1 MRRRTFLTATAI
13 GTTVIALPLLTTYT
27 RSKGPVPTPSFAPMQ
42 APSRTPMPDPPN
54 AAAVPSSFSSASLWP
69 DLGTPSS
76 ITALREHYLCG
87 DIVLDRADEAR
98 RTVPDGHCPVV
109 VDLKGPTTW
118 AVLPDDDGA
127 WTTRTVQAA
136 GPPAT
141 PITADP
147 SGAST
152 VALFR
157 METGPALLDEKHAYL
172 TVGLVT
178 GDEGQSSTGLTPCS
192 VDLVKV
198 DLADGSV
205 AASARLSSAFIA
217 ERIKGNLS
225 LSFTEDRSALLVSG
239 SSPTYDLSLKGIGLR
254 LSAADLSVQL
264 DAATV
269 LTDSSSQWQS
279 CGEALTATYEDDE
292 VIVYLADGTTESLA
306 EMKAVAVRD
315 GWLYYYDATR
325 YPGSATIKSSGAAR
339 ARRLNTGE
347 TVTVSETG
355 KGTFASLDDH
365 EQTDDRLSTDQH
377 EVILWGGT
385 DRSTFSVRRPGEA
398 EPLLSWEAAERA
410 VPDAA
415 CVFGDVLY
423 TFGSES
429 LQLISLTSGNSLSE
443 VPGTAW
449 NWGGSVAVTAW
460 GLAVSGVFYPATEWF
475 SS

>member
-1 MRRRTFLTATAI
+1 MHRRAFLTSAAAGALSALTACS
-13 GTTVIALPLLTTYT
+13 GSTAV
-27 RSKGPVPTPSFAPMQ
+27 TPSIAPVTT
-42 APSRTPMPDPPN
+42 PSRTTAPSPPS
-54 AAAVPSSFSSASLWP
+54 ATAVPSSFALQPRWP
-69 DLGTPSS
+69 VFGTSDS
-76 ITALREHYLCG
+76 VTALRTHYLCG
-87 DIVLDRADEAR
+87 STVVDGEAGAR
-98 RTVPDGHCPVV
+98 WTVSTGHWPVV
-109 VDLKGPTTW
+109 VDLQDPENPTTW
-118 AVLPDDDGA
+118 ALLPDGDDA

-136 GPPAT
+136 DSSAT
-141 PITADP
+141 PAASAAPSVLASPRYSLTA
-147 SGAST
+147 
-152 VALFR
+152 
-157 METGPALLDEKHAYL
+157 GPALLDDGYAYL
-172 TVGLVT
+172 TVGT
-178 GDEGQSSTGLTPCS
+178 AAKESRCP

-198 DLADGSV
+198 DLSDGTV
-205 AASARLSSAFIA
+205 AASTRLSSAFTTHK
-217 ERIKGNLS
+217 IKHDLS
-225 LSFTEDRSALLVSG
+225 LSFTEDRSALLIAG
-239 SSPTYDLSLKGIGLR
+239 DGPISSSTDPDAKNIGLR

-269 LTDSSSQWQS
+269 LAEPRSVKM

-339 ARRLNTGE
+339 ARRLGTGE
-347 TVTVSETG
+347 TVTISETD
-355 KGTFASLDDH
+355 KGTFATLDNH
-365 EQTDDRLSTDQH
+365 EQTDDRLISTDQH

>member
-1 MRRRTFLTATAI
+1 M
-13 GTTVIALPLLTTYT
+13 
-27 RSKGPVPTPSFAPMQ
+27 
-42 APSRTPMPDPPN
+42 
-54 AAAVPSSFSSASLWP
+54 
-69 DLGTPSS
+69 
-76 ITALREHYLCG
+76 
-87 DIVLDRADEAR
+87 
-98 RTVPDGHCPVV
+98 
-109 VDLKGPTTW
+109 
-118 AVLPDDDGA
+118 
-127 WTTRTVQAA
+127 
-136 GPPAT
+136 
-141 PITADP
+141 
-147 SGAST
+147 
-152 VALFR
+152 
-157 METGPALLDEKHAYL
+157 
-172 TVGLVT
+172 
-178 GDEGQSSTGLTPCS
+178 
-192 VDLVKV
+192 
-198 DLADGSV
+198 
-205 AASARLSSAFIA
+205 
-217 ERIKGNLS
+217 
-225 LSFTEDRSALLVSG
+225 
-239 SSPTYDLSLKGIGLR
+239 
-254 LSAADLSVQL
+254 
-264 DAATV
+264 
-269 LTDSSSQWQS
+269 

-325 YPGSATIKSSGAAR
+325 YPGSATIKSSGTAR
-339 ARRLNTGE
+339 ARQLSTGE
-347 TVTVSETG
+347 TVTISETD
-355 KGTFASLDDH
+355 KGTFATLDDH
-365 EQTDDRLSTDQH
+365 EQTDDRLISTDQH

>member
-292 VIVYLADGTTESLA
+292 VIVYLADGTIEPLDSTRPET
-306 EMKAVAVRD
+306 VRD
-315 GWLYYYDATR
+315 GRLYYYNRTDHSVLAYDPR
-325 YPGSATIKSSGAAR
+325 
-339 ARRLNTGE
+339 TGE
-347 TVTVSETG
+347 TITISETG
-355 KGTFASLDDH
+355 GYETFDSLSNGTNDH
-365 EQTDDRLSTDQH
+365 IHTDQH
-377 EVILWGGT
+377 EVILGAAIY
-385 DRSTFSVRRPGEA
+385 DEPSFSVWRPGETSHA
-398 EPLLSWEAAERA
+398 VSWEAAEQTI
-410 VPDAA
+410 PEAA
-415 CVFGDVLY
+415 CVFGEVLY
-423 TFGSES
+423 TTSRDDNGT
-429 LQLISLTSGNSLSE
+429 LRLTSLTSGESVGE
-443 VPGTAW
+443 VPSAAQQW
-449 NWGGSVAVTAW
+449 NGAVTLAVCAW
-460 GLAVSGVFYPATEWF
+460 GLAASGVFYPATEWL
-475 SS
+475 SP

>member
-54 AAAVPSSFSSASLWP
+54 AAAVPSSFSSAALWP

-87 DIVLDRADEAR
+87 GIVLDRADEAR
-98 RTVPDGHCPVV
+98 RTVPDGRCPVV

-136 GPPAT
+136 GPSAT

-205 AASARLSSAFIA
+205 AASARLSSAFTTHK
-217 ERIKGNLS
+217 IKHDLS
-225 LSFTEDRSALLVSG
+225 LSFTEDRSALLIAG
-239 SSPTYDLSLKGIGLR
+239 DGPISSSTDPDAKSIGLR

-269 LTDSSSQWQS
+269 LAEPRSVKM

-292 VIVYLADGTTESLA
+292 VIVYLADGTIEPLDSTRPET
-306 EMKAVAVRD
+306 VRD
-315 GWLYYYDATR
+315 GRLYYYNRTDHSVLAYDPR
-325 YPGSATIKSSGAAR
+325 
-339 ARRLNTGE
+339 TGE
-347 TVTVSETG
+347 TITISESGGYETFDSLSN
-355 KGTFASLDDH
+355 GTNDH
-365 EQTDDRLSTDQH
+365 IHTDQH
-377 EVILWGGT
+377 EVILGAT
-385 DRSTFSVRRPGEA
+385 VYDESSFSVWRPGETSHA
-398 EPLLSWEAAERA
+398 VSWEAAEQTI
-410 VPDAA
+410 PEAA
-415 CVFGDVLY
+415 CVFGEVLY
-423 TFGSES
+423 TTSRDDNGT
-429 LQLISLTSGNSLSE
+429 LRLTSLTSGESVGE
-443 VPGTAW
+443 VPGAAQRW
-449 NWGGSVAVTAW
+449 NGAVTLAVCAW
-460 GLAVSGVFYPATEWF
+460 GLAASGVFYPATEWL
-475 SS
+475 SP